1 MVMHSLKNTNLLF
14 CVLTLYVLLSL
25 VPQRGDVALLWCK
38 GTYLRLFLKQ
48 FCQKSQFYFALS
60 SFLRTFAVGIQQR
73 KKMIRLLIVTIA
85 TVFSLQVAAQNNGQ
99 TNNGL
104 KNFFKLI
111 KQDAHPTGVHDPFD
125 FYVGPRLGISAAT
138 LTSTGGFPV
147 FGPTGSAFFEVF
159 VLKNLSI
166 GMEIGYS
173 YQGAKGVEYTINTKH
188 EDGTVDT
195 QHQKYDYSLHYINAT
210 YLCRWYPISSAP
222 LSVYSGL
229 HLARLI
235 SAHAKSNHR
244 TNITD
249 ELHEGDVGI
258 PVGVSYEWGQW
269 QADMRYTASLRH
281 IGRTARAKQLLDN
294 SFNNM
299 LSVTVAYKIQLW

>member
-1 MVMHSLKNTNLLF
+1 MFISQTVLSKIAVLF
-14 CVLTLYVLLSL
+14 CIVCISL
-25 VPQRGDVALLWCK
+25 
-38 GTYLRLFLKQ
+38 YLRSRNLEKE
-48 FCQKSQFYFALS
+48 
-60 SFLRTFAVGIQQR
+60 
-73 KKMIRLLIVTIA
+73 KMTRLLIAIIA
-85 TVFSLQVAAQNNGQ
+85 AVFSLQVAAQNKEQ

-138 LTSTGGFPV
+138 LTSTGGSPV
-147 FGPTGSAFFEVF
+147 LGPTGSAFFEVF

-173 YQGAKGVEYTINTKH
+173 YQGAKDVKYTIYTKE
-188 EDGTVDT
+188 EDGTLVDT

-210 YLCRWYPISSAP
+210 YLCRWYPISSTP

-235 SAHAKSNHR
+235 SAHATANHR

-249 ELHEGDVGI
+249 ELHEGDVAI

-299 LSVTVAYKIQLW
+299 LSLTVAYKIQLW